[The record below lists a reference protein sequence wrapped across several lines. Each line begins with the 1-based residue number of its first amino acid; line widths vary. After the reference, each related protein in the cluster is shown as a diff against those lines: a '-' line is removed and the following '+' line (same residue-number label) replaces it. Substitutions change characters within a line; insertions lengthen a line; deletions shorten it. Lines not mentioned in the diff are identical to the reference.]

1 MVPEPE
7 LKGNVEKGQPL
18 LVAMNPFLA
27 VIVGLEEALKVDSAA
42 NGGKG
47 LLLLAEQELLGKL
60 FLYILVGQLCS
71 SGKLF
76 GLNLLKDMV
85 YLVLAPGACIG
96 RGRKTVHHIE
106 GIDILI
112 NLVIKSYD
120 PLSVAG
126 LCTAGKNAEH

>member
-76 GLNLLKDMV
+76 GLDLLKDMV

-96 RGRKTVHHIE
+96 RGAKPFI
-106 GIDILI
+106 I
-112 NLVIKSYD
+112 
-120 PLSVAG
+120 
-126 LCTAGKNAEH
+126 